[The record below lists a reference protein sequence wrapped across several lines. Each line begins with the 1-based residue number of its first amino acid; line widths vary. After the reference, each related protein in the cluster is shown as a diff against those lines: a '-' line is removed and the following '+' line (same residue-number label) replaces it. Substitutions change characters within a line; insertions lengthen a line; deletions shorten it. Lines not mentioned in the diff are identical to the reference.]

1 MKIRRGPARAYHA
14 ARVQWLTAHPE
25 AVLGV
30 PGIKED
36 VTDDGR
42 VRLAMLTTALRD
54 AGLLGGNQADV
65 QRETVRRLV
74 SELRGEH
81 IGAEGW

>member
-1 MKIRRGPARAYHA
+1 MRIRRGTARTHHA
-14 ARVQWLTAHPE
+14 ARVEWLTAHPE
-25 AVLGV
+25 AILGV
-30 PGIKED
+30 PGITDD

-42 VRLAMLTTALRD
+42 ARLELVTAAMRA
-54 AGLLGGNQADV
+54 AGLIGSKQVDV

-81 IGAEGW
+81 VGSEGW

>member
-1 MKIRRGPARAYHA
+1 MKIRRGVARRHHE
-14 ARVQWLTAHPE
+14 ARVRWLTAHPD
-25 AVLGV
+25 ALLGV
-30 PGIKED
+30 PGIRDD
-36 VTDDGR
+36 VNDDGR
-42 VRLAMLTTALRD
+42 ACLLTLTAALRD
-54 AGLLGGNQADV
+54 AGLLGSAQTDV

>member
-14 ARVQWLTAHPE
+14 ARVQWLTAHPD
-25 AVLGV
+25 AILGV
-30 PGIKED
+30 PGIKDD

-42 VRLAMLTTALRD
+42 VRLTTLTATLRD
-54 AGLLGGNQADV
+54 AGLLGGNQGDV